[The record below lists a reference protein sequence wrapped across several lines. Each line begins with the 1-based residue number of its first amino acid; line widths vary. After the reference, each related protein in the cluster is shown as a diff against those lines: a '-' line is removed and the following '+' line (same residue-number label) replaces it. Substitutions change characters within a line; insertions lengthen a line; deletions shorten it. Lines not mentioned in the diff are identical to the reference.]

1 MQEEKLILVV
11 DDDPNFRKTIAEA
24 LTKAAFRTAEAADG
38 KKALEMF
45 HKIHPDLVIL
55 DIAMP
60 EMDGDEVCRTI
71 RKTHATPVIFLT
83 AMDEEGDRIRGL
95 ELGGDDYVV
104 KSGNFSSRELVARV
118 RALLRRVDGCSTPA
132 PTQELLWGPLRLDLN
147 TFQAFWEDRNL
158 NLTTVEFNILHLL
171 LIPPRR
177 AYTRNEIMDRAY
189 MEPTHEVTD
198 RTIDS
203 HIRGI
208 RRKINEAGGRDI
220 IETVRGRGYMIGPA
234 DAGQA

>member
-11 DDDPNFRKTIAEA
+11 DDDPNFRQTIAEA
-24 LTKAAFRTAEAADG
+24 LIKASFRTAEAADG

-55 DIAMP
+55 DITMP
-60 EMDGDEVCRTI
+60 EMDGDEVCRAI
-71 RKTHATPVIFLT
+71 RKTDATPVIFLT

-118 RALLRRVDGCSTPA
+118 RALLRRVESFSAPA
-132 PTQELLWGPLRLDLN
+132 QVDELPWGPLRLDLN
-147 TFQAFWEDRNL
+147 RFQAFWEDHNL

-171 LIPPRR
+171 LMPPRR

-189 MEPTHEVTD
+189 LEPTHEVTD

-208 RRKINEAGGRDI
+208 RRKISEAGGWDI
-220 IETVRGRGYMIGPA
+220 IETVRGRGYMIGSP
-234 DAGQA
+234 DAG